1 MSINWETRFY
11 MSTAQKKSA
20 PKKSPLGRV
29 SSLGP
34 KEPWQSAL
42 LLPKEWDDLRNP
54 IVNFGQ
60 EFADGEYVVVRGQLN
75 GQIQTRFQG
84 GPPRMSGSLVDG
96 AGQRV
101 FFSAFGDSR
110 ELQASIEQSAADV
123 VIFGQTSL
131 FNGMVWLRNI
141 ELIDSRWLGRIR
153 PRYLG
158 KPRVINPETVRDR
171 VVGLLREAIPKAA
184 SEIAKELGK
193 SPEDLVRFAGIDGL
207 ETLERII
214 LHAHIPKSF
223 EQGAAAQEALERMAA
238 YRAITI
244 AREQAPDTSGIQITL
259 PRDIGDWRYWSD
271 KLPFNLSPKQDS
283 AITEIV
289 DDLRQPQPMRRLLSG
304 DVGYGKTAV
313 FAVAAA
319 SIYGAGGRV
328 AILLPNET
336 LAEQAAREIKSF
348 WPEVAGDLQLVTGN
362 TDQKED
368 LTAYRW
374 LIGTTALLFREV
386 GDFHFVV
393 VDEQQKF
400 SRDQRE
406 SLLKVKTH
414 LLEAT
419 ATCIPRSQA
428 LIQFGG
434 FSATILDEPPIPRDI
449 KTSIRYAEEKANL
462 FGDVKETL
470 NNGDQVLVV
479 YPRKSKGKDEE
490 EQGIHDVEAAAAAW
504 EKFCPGDVRSAHSER
519 SEEENEKAL
528 KDMREGVAKVLVAT
542 TVVEVGVNIPRL
554 RRVIIVHPHRFG
566 LSTLHQIRGRAART
580 GGVGYC
586 DLYLPDPPKEKSLER
601 LRVLEKTQ
609 NGFEVAREDLILRG
623 CGDLSS
629 NSSQQTGAD
638 ETILFGRPLTPQRLE
653 EAARMEEKLWQ

>member
-1 MSINWETRFY
+1 MSAER
-11 MSTAQKKSA
+11 KKSP

-42 LLPKEWDDLRNP
+42 LLPKEWEDLRSP
-54 IVNFGQ
+54 ITDFGQ
-60 EFADGEYVVVRGQLN
+60 EFADGEYIVIRGQLN
-75 GQIQTRFQG
+75 GQIQTSFRG
-84 GPPRMSGSLVDG
+84 GPPRMSGSLVD
-96 AGQRV
+96 QRGSRI
-101 FFSAFGDSR
+101 FFSTFGDTR
-110 ELQASIEQSAADV
+110 ELQAQIEKSAADV
-123 VIFGQTSL
+123 ILFGQTSL
-131 FNGMVWLRNI
+131 FNGMIWLRNI
-141 ELIDSRWLGRIR
+141 EILDVRWIGRIR
-153 PRYLG
+153 PRYAG
-158 KPRVINPETVRDR
+158 KPKVINPETVRER
-171 VVGLLREAIPKAA
+171 VVGLLRESIPVAA
-184 SEIAKELGK
+184 QEISKELGK
-193 SPEDLVRFAGIDGL
+193 SPEELVKFAGIPGL

-214 LHAHIPKSF
+214 LHAHIPKTF
-223 EQGAAAQEALERMAA
+223 EQGLAAQEALERMAA
-238 YRAITI
+238 YRAITL
-244 AREQAPDTSGIQITL
+244 ARAQVPDTSGVKVEL
-259 PRDIGDWRYWSD
+259 PRDIGDWHYWSN
-271 KLPFNLSPKQDS
+271 KLPFQLSPKQDS
-283 AITEIV
+283 SITEIV
-289 DDLRQPQPMRRLLSG
+289 ADLRQPQPMRRLLSG

-319 SIYGAGGRV
+319 AVYGAGGRV

-336 LAEQAAREIKSF
+336 LAEQASREIRNF

-362 TDQKED
+362 TDHKQD

-374 LIGTTALLFREV
+374 LVGTTALLFREV
-386 GDFHFVV
+386 GEFHFVV

-400 SRDQRE
+400 SREQRE
-406 SLLKVKTH
+406 SLLKVETH

-449 KTSIRYAEEKANL
+449 KTKIRYSDEKAAL
-462 FGDVKETL
+462 FNDVKDTL

-504 EKFCPGDVRSAHSER
+504 ERFCPGDVRLAHSER
-519 SEEENEKAL
+519 SETENEAAL
-528 KDMREGVAKVLVAT
+528 RDMREGVAKVLVAT

-580 GGVGYC
+580 GGIGYC

-601 LRVLEKTQ
+601 LRVLERTQ

-629 NSSQQTGAD
+629 GSSQQTGSD

-653 EAARMEEKLWQ
+653 EAANLEEKIWR